1 VNRLYDGKDFGYI
14 IDYRGVLGNLN
25 KAFEAYGQLEEFDAE
40 DLENTLTDVSEEID
54 KLPRRHTD
62 LLNLFQDI
70 KNKRDE
76 EQYERLLADE
86 GLRDRFFEC
95 LRDFSKSLAMAFSS
109 TRFMEQTPDEK
120 VERYRKD
127 LAFFMNLRAAV
138 KRRYALTID
147 FKEYESKIQKLLD
160 THVSTGNVEKVTN
173 LVNIFDKDAFQ
184 KEVEMVEG
192 TASRADTIA
201 HRTKKTIVE
210 RMDEDPA
217 FYRKFSEMLEEA
229 IRAFREHRLA
239 DRDYLFKVTEIAEG
253 VCNRKDDGIPAS
265 LHHLDVAKAFYGI
278 LNEAIGL
285 KPGDIRTE
293 EALAELAIRI
303 DEIVR
308 TEAIVNWVTNMDV
321 RNRMQIAIED
331 DLHDFTANN
340 GLQLSF
346 DQIDSIL
353 EKCLEIARRRHAH

>member
-1 VNRLYDGKDFGYI
+1 
-14 IDYRGVLGNLN
+14 
-25 KAFEAYGQLEEFDAE
+25 
-40 DLENTLTDVSEEID
+40 
-54 KLPRRHTD
+54 
-62 LLNLFQDI
+62 
-70 KNKRDE
+70 
-76 EQYERLLADE
+76 
-86 GLRDRFFEC
+86 
-95 LRDFSKSLAMAFSS
+95 
-109 TRFMEQTPDEK
+109 
-120 VERYRKD
+120 
-127 LAFFMNLRAAV
+127 MNLRAAV

-184 KEVEMVEG
+184 KEVEKVEG
-192 TASRADTIA
+192 TASRADMIA

-308 TEAIVNWVTNMDV
+308 AEAIVNWVTNMDV

-331 DLHDFTANN
+331 DLHDFTSNN
-340 GLQLSF
+340 GLQLSY

-353 EKCLEIARRRHAH
+353 EKSLEIARRRHAH